1 LLAATAAFGAAAP
14 DAARPPALIAPGVS
28 VAGVGVGGLTSE
40 PARARIRDAFARPL
54 EFTHAGERWKVHPK
68 RFDARW
74 SVNAAISR
82 ALDAR
87 QGKSVKLGVSYRP
100 KLVNRYVERLARRFF
115 VAPQDA
121 TLAGLSGDGRPLI
134 TREHPGRRVAKTPLG
149 RAIGEALRTPKRAP
163 LRLPMNP
170 VPAARTR
177 ANFGPVIVIARE
189 SKRLTLYDET
199 TVVRSFP
206 VATGQASYP
215 TPLGTWSIATKQRD
229 PWWIPPPD
237 SEWAQGA
244 EPIPPGPG
252 NPLGTRWMGLTAPLV
267 GIHGTPDSKSIGY
280 SASHGCIRMHIPDAD
295 WLFDQVEIGTPV
307 VIVAA

>member
-1 LLAATAAFGAAAP
+1 M
-14 DAARPPALIAPGVS
+14 
-28 VAGVGVGGLTSE
+28 GGLTSE
-40 PARARIRDAFARPL
+40 PARARIRHAFARPL
-54 EFTHAGERWKVHPK
+54 EFAHAGERWQADPN
-68 RFDARW
+68 RFGARW
-74 SVNAAISR
+74 SVNAAISH

-87 QGKSVKLGVSYRP
+87 QGKSVNLGVSYRP

-115 VAPQDA
+115 VAPEDA

-134 TREHPGRRVAKTPLG
+134 TRERPGRRVAKELLAG
-149 RAIGEALRTPKRAP
+149 AIGQALRTPKRAP
-163 LRLPMNP
+163 LRLPMKP
-170 VPAARTR
+170 VPAARTQ
-177 ANFGPVIVIARE
+177 ANFGPVVVIARE

-199 TVVRSFP
+199 TAVRSFP
-206 VATGQASYP
+206 IATGQASYP

-237 SEWAQGA
+237 SDWAQGA
-244 EPIPPGPG
+244 KPIPPGPG

-267 GIHGTPDSKSIGY
+267 GIHGTPDSASIGY